1 MIKLLTRA
9 DLIVSSFFINLLGL
23 ALPIYVIQS
32 FTRYLSNG
40 FDETLYALTLGV
52 LAALL
57 FEFFFKNYS
66 EFNNYDFKDRL
77 MLDFDI
83 NSDDIHNSFDSFS
96 HYINQTT
103 LSRCIPIVTDHPAVN
118 ELVNT
123 DYAFVVSG
131 KSIKNKTYLIS
142 TLIVF

>member
-52 LAALL
+52 LLALL
-57 FEFFFKNYS
+57 FEFFFKHYRIKLLTYK
-66 EFNNYDFKDRL
+66 NND
-77 MLDFDI
+77 
-83 NSDDIHNSFDSFS
+83 
-96 HYINQTT
+96 
-103 LSRCIPIVTDHPAVN
+103 VTEQN
-118 ELVNT
+118 
-123 DYAFVVSG
+123 AFL
-131 KSIKNKTYLIS
+131 TA
-142 TLIVF
+142 